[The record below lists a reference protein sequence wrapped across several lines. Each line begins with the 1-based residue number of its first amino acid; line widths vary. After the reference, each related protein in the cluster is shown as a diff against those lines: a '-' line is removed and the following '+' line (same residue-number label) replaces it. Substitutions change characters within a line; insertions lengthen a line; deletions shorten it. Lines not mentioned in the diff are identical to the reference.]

1 MWTRTAAEMTITLYI
16 IRHGATKS
24 NKRHAYIG
32 NTNEPLSNEGGEQ
45 IIFYNE
51 AGRYPK
57 GKENL
62 LIFSSPMLRCLQTKD
77 ILYPDTRAILLPE
90 WKEIDFG
97 RFEGKNYQDLN
108 GDPDYQR
115 WIDSGGV
122 TAFPGGESRDEFVK
136 RSMAGLEWCIECMED
151 YKQKS
156 AVCIVHGG
164 TIMAIMS
171 SLTGGDYY
179 DYQVKNGQGYEIE
192 LSIKNNNV
200 QLEKLTP
207 IAREEAKEKDK

>member
-24 NKRHAYIG
+24 NKRHAYLG

-57 GKENL
+57 EKDNL

-115 WIDSGGV
+115 WIDIGGV
-122 TAFPGGESRDEFVK
+122 TAFPGGESRDDFVK
-136 RSMAGLEWCIECMED
+136 RSMAGLELCIACMED

-207 IAREEAKEKDK
+207 IAMEEAEEKDK

>member
-1 MWTRTAAEMTITLYI
+1 MWTGTAAEMTITLYI

-24 NKRHAYIG
+24 NKRHAYLG

-57 GKENL
+57 EKDNL

-97 RFEGKNYQDLN
+97 RFEGKNYQDLQE
-108 GDPDYQR
+108 DPRYQK
-115 WIDSGGV
+115 WIDSNG
-122 TAFPGGESRDEFVK
+122 TLPFPNGESRENFIK
-136 RSMAGLEWCIECMED
+136 RSKQGLYAMCKELS
-151 YKQKS
+151 KTVRS
-156 AVCIVHGG
+156 ADMKHVVIGMIVHGG
-164 TIMAIMS
+164 TIMALLS
-171 SLTGGDYY
+171 SFYGGEYFDH
-179 DYQVKNGQGYEIE
+179 QTANGKGYGCKLCCDGEHIHFEDLRE
-192 LSIKNNNV
+192 L
-200 QLEKLTP
+200 
-207 IAREEAKEKDK
+207 

>member
-1 MWTRTAAEMTITLYI
+1 MWTRTAVEMTITLYI

-24 NKRHAYIG
+24 NKRHAYLG

-51 AGRYPK
+51 AGRYP
-57 GKENL
+57 KENL

-115 WIDSGGV
+115 WIDSEGV

-207 IAREEAKEKDK
+207 IAMEEAEEKDK

>member
-1 MWTRTAAEMTITLYI
+1 MWTGTAAEMTITLYI

-24 NKRHAYIG
+24 NKRHAYLG

-57 GKENL
+57 EKDNL
-62 LIFSSPMLRCLQTKD
+62 LIISSPMLRCLQTKD

-207 IAREEAKEKDK
+207 IAMEEAEEKDK